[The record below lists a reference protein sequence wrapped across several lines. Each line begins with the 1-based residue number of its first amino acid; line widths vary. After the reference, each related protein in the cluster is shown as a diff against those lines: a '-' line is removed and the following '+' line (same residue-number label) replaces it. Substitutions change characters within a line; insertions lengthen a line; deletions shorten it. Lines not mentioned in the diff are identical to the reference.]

1 MPRRATPFLP
11 DQYYHFYN
19 RGNNRQAV
27 FFERENYLYFLR
39 GIKKYVRGHVEV
51 IAYCLMPTHYHIL
64 VRIKQFLVNQT
75 SDLQTSEVLKT
86 SEVSGKEIPESKAVS
101 LAMQKFGISYT
112 KAINKRFSRVG
123 ALFQGQFQGKP
134 IKQYDHLLNLCV
146 YIHANPVKD
155 GLVALPEDWEFSN
168 YLEWMN
174 LREGTLVNRE
184 FIEDNFGTPEEYK
197 MLVMEYVKTRNL
209 PDDVRNY
216 LQELED

>member
-27 FFERENYLYFLR
+27 FFERDNYLYFLR
-39 GIKKYVRGHVEV
+39 GLKKYLQGYVEILV
-51 IAYCLMPTHYHIL
+51 YCLMPTHYHIL
-64 VRIKQFLVNQT
+64 VRIRRI
-75 SDLQTSEVLKT
+75 SEVLKT
-86 SEVSGKEIPESKAVS
+86 SEISAGKEVSKVVS

-112 KAINKRFSRVG
+112 KAINKRFDRVG

-134 IKQYDHLLNLCV
+134 VQNYNHLLNLCV

-155 GLVALPEDWEFSN
+155 GLVFLPEEWEFSN
-168 YLEWMN
+168 YHEWMN

-184 FIEDNFGTPEEYK
+184 FIAENFGTPEEYK
-197 MLVMEYVKTRNL
+197 TFVMEYIKTRNL
-209 PDDVRNY
+209 PDDVRKY
-216 LQELED
+216 LQDLEK

>member
-1 MPRRATPFLP
+1 MPRKATPFLP

-39 GIKKYVRGHVEV
+39 GIKKYVHGHVEI

-64 VRIKQFLVNQT
+64 VRIKNQT
-75 SDLQTSEVLKT
+75 SEIKTSEVLET
-86 SEVSGKEIPESKAVS
+86 SEVSSQGAPESKAVS

-112 KAINKRFSRVG
+112 KAINKRFSRVR

-134 IKQYDHLLNLCV
+134 IRQYNHLLNLCV

-197 MLVMEYVKTRNL
+197 RLVMEYVKTRNL
-209 PDDVRNY
+209 PDDVRKY
-216 LQELED
+216 LQELEG